1 MRAFIFGQLP
11 ARSRGPVNNAIM
23 GLFIGKDP
31 AMKFYTG
38 MGPNPRVVRI
48 FMAEKGIEIPLEQ
61 VDLLAGENRRPPY
74 TDKNPAG
81 QLPCLELDDGSH
93 LAEITAICEYLEE
106 IQPEPPLIGT
116 TPEERAQ
123 TRMWMRRIDLN
134 ILEPLA
140 NGFRFGEGLGIFK
153 DRIHVIPQAADDLKE
168 IAREQLEWLNG
179 MIEGREFIVGDRF
192 TLADVLL
199 FGFLEFGATVG
210 QPLDAK
216 LENLQGW
223 YTRVASRPSVEASKG

>member
-1 MRAFIFGQLP
+1 
-11 ARSRGPVNNAIM
+11 
-23 GLFIGKDP
+23 
-31 AMKFYTG
+31 MKFYTG
-38 MGPNPRVVRI
+38 MGPNPRTVRI

-81 QLPCLELDDGSH
+81 QLPCLELDDGSF
-93 LAEITAICEYLEE
+93 LSEITAICEYLEE

-123 TRMWMRRIDLN
+123 TRMWTRRIDLN

-153 DRIHVIPQAADDLKE
+153 DRIHVIPQAADDLKQ
-168 IAREQLEWLNG
+168 IAREKLEWLNG

-210 QPLDAK
+210 QPLDAR
-216 LENLQGW
+216 LDNLQGW
-223 YTRVASRPSVEASKG
+223 YTRVASRPSIEASKS

>member
-1 MRAFIFGQLP
+1 
-11 ARSRGPVNNAIM
+11 
-23 GLFIGKDP
+23 
-31 AMKFYTG
+31 MKLYTG

-168 IAREQLEWLNG
+168 IAREKLEWLNG

-192 TLADVLL
+192 TMADVLL
-199 FGFLEFGATVG
+199 YAFLEFGATVG

-216 LENLQGW
+216 LDHLQGW
-223 YTRVASRPSVEASKG
+223 YTRVASRPSIEASKS